1 MKRVIFK
8 RKCDEI
14 LAKGNIV
21 SLAWLAVFS
30 IICIMATTLFAKLIF
45 PENDITWQW
54 VVSMFLDAGNFNDY
68 GKHDIT
74 ALIISLLGIVIF
86 STLLVG
92 VCVNIFE
99 GIAESVR
106 EGKRRYNLKGHILIL
121 GSSKYLKVIKKELER
136 EKKEGR
142 KVVVMSPEKQPF
154 QDDFIYYKGSRFVED
169 DLKDACAAN
178 AYKIYILGG
187 DNEADHDDKN
197 LRCLK
202 LLKKQC
208 AAADHDIKCILL
220 LREQTCV
227 EVFQYLK
234 LQGRDKYASSE
245 QGGWTATGKHLLV
258 DVLNEHECFA
268 EMLLVNEKFPFLPI
282 IKENDNFRSHVVI
295 MGSCPMAQ
303 AIAYTVAQVSHYP
316 NFVRTGKKTCITFI
330 GDGGKDWMQE
340 LVSTR
345 PGLFEISKYTYIA
358 PDGSKTVH
366 TPEGSQGDFLD
377 IEWQFVDV
385 SETSPLA
392 TKLLSDIASNDAE
405 KLCICTCHEKSAD
418 ALKYALHLP
427 RIIYERGVN
436 IAVYSNDKA
445 DSIVRLARKSNMY
458 GNIRYFGDTDDLWE
472 YSQSGR
478 LNRGQR
484 VNYIYSLAYDGAQ
497 KTDSP
502 EDWWYIKSEA
512 DKSSS
517 IYSAN
522 FITIRKMC
530 FEGVSD
536 KNLLYEAEHRRWMIA
551 ALLLGFFAAPENRL
565 LPQKESNRQKKELFK
580 HVDIIPY
587 EALNNDDKGKDE
599 VLVIAED
606 YILNGGII
614 PKNVENAIE
623 KMKKY

>member
-1 MKRVIFK
+1 MKRVILK

-30 IICIMATTLFAKLIF
+30 IICIIATTLFAKLIF

-74 ALIISLLGIVIF
+74 ALIISLIGIVIF

-121 GSSKYLKVIKKELER
+121 GSSKYFKVIKKELEL

-142 KVVVMSPEKQPF
+142 KIVIMCPEKQPF
-154 QDDFIYYKGSRFVED
+154 QDDFIYYKGCRFVED
-169 DLKDACAAN
+169 DLKEACAAS

-208 AAADHDIKCILL
+208 AAADHDIKCTLL
-220 LREQTCV
+220 LREQTCI

-282 IKENDNFRSHVVI
+282 IKENDNVRSHVVI
-295 MGSCPMAQ
+295 MGHSPMAQ
-303 AIAYTVAQVSHYP
+303 AIAWTVAHVSHYP

-330 GDGGKDWMQE
+330 GEGGKEWMQE

-345 PGLFEISKYTYIA
+345 PGLFEISKYTYITA
-358 PDGSKTVH
+358 DSNLTVH
-366 TPEGSQGDFLD
+366 EPEGPNGDFLD
-377 IEWQFVDV
+377 IEWQFVDA
-385 SETSPLA
+385 SETSPIA
-392 TKLLSDIASNDAE
+392 AKLLVDIALSDNE
-405 KLCICTCHEKSAD
+405 KLSICTCHEESVD

-427 RIIYERGVN
+427 RVVYERGVN
-436 IAVYSNDKA
+436 IAVHSNDKA

-472 YSQSGR
+472 YGQSGR

-484 VNYIYSLAYDGAQ
+484 INYIYSRMWDGA
-497 KTDSP
+497 KESDTP
-502 EDWWYIKSEA
+502 EEWWYIKSEA

-536 KNLLYEAEHRRWMIA
+536 KKLLYEAEHRRWMMA
-551 ALLLGFFAAPENRL
+551 SLLLGFFAAPENRN
-565 LPQKESNRQKKELFK
+565 LPKKERNRQKKELFR
-580 HVDIIPY
+580 HFDIIPY
-587 EALNNDDKGKDE
+587 DALTDGEKEKDRI
-599 VLVIAED
+599 LVDAEK
-606 YILNGGII
+606 YILNGGTC
-614 PKNVENAIE
+614 PKL
-623 KMKKY
+623 